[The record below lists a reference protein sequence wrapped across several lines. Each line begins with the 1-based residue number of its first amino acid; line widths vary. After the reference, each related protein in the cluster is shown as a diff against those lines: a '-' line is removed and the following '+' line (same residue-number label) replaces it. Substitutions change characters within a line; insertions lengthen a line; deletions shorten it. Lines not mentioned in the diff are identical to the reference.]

1 MAGFGIYLS
10 QVLSE
15 IRLNGLTGDGPYFSL
30 TYRKADGSHGQK
42 PRVRRRA
49 GEAGSAKKD
58 LLSIKTEVRR
68 AGKLYLVDEGGHRF
82 ELHIPLLVS
91 YNGKLIDHR
100 F

>member
-15 IRLNGLTGDGPYFSL
+15 IRVNGLTGDGPYFSL
-30 TYRKADGSHGQK
+30 TYQKADGSYGEK
-42 PRVRRRA
+42 RRVRRRA
-49 GEAGSAKKD
+49 GDVLPAKKD
-58 LLSIKTEVRR
+58 LLSIRTEVRR
-68 AGKLYLVDEGGHRF
+68 AGKLHLIDDNGHRF
-82 ELHIPLLVS
+82 ELHIPLLRS